1 MAGQHFFS
9 RWLAT
14 PFHSNPH
21 SLIDLFDCLQVF
33 FWQKL
38 FPEKNGGGL
47 FLGIFFSGKRAH
59 SSSFFIE
66 DRIRQQLSL

>member
-21 SLIDLFDCLQVF
+21 SLIDLFDCLQGFFGKSFFPRKTVAGF
-33 FWQKL
+33 FWV
-38 FPEKNGGGL
+38 
-47 FLGIFFSGKRAH
+47 FFSGKRAH